1 MRVFI
6 EIVCVRVCER
16 LFLKKKYTTF
26 FIGKVI
32 YFKEKLYIESF
43 LSFININ
50 ILLLFC
56 TMISNGDAARDH
68 R

>member
-1 MRVFI
+1 M
-6 EIVCVRVCER
+6 CVCEH
-16 LFLKKKYTTF
+16 LHLYCVSQKNIQLF

-56 TMISNGDAARDH
+56 TMMSNGDAARDH

>member
-1 MRVFI
+1 MCVF
-6 EIVCVRVCER
+6 VSVY
-16 LFLKKKYTTF
+16 FSKKYTTF
-26 FIGKVI
+26 FIEKVI

-56 TMISNGDAARDH
+56 TMMSNGDAARDH